1 MKRLISIKEILFY
14 NLEGKRATLLRKKIN
29 IHLNQKLI
37 NITMNKILSKSNARE
52 MIHKIE

>member
-1 MKRLISIKEILFY
+1 MKRLISIKKILFY